1 MLTYDEALAQIL
13 DKVQPGAQVET
24 PLTEALGLIL
34 AEDLISPL
42 MLPPFANSAMDGFA
56 LRYADVQNAGDTQP
70 ASLPLAGEVAAGAL
84 QVPAL
89 PPGCAMRIMT
99 GAPLPVGADTIVPI
113 EDADVIHGA
122 VSVREVQNKGQYVR
136 AAGGDMMPGD
146 LLITRGSVVR
156 AQEIAVAAAIG
167 RAALPTRARPQVA
180 IISTGD
186 ELVELGQPLLP
197 GQIYNSNAYTLAAQV
212 ADAGGVVMYQAIARD
227 TPAAVR
233 AAFDA
238 SLGADVIV
246 TSGGV
251 SVGEFDHVKAV
262 FAERGQVDFWRAAVR
277 PGRPIAFGHWG
288 RTLFFGLPGN
298 PVSSLVTFELFVRP
312 ALRRMLGASQ
322 VSRTAVQATLMQ
334 PASHEPGRRSFLRG
348 RVTLT
353 DGQWQAHVNT
363 RQGSHQLSTLPQ
375 ANALLVVPE
384 DVSSL
389 PAGAAIT
396 ALLLGDVST
405 F

>member
-13 DKVQPGAQVET
+13 AKVQPGAQVET
-24 PLTEALGLIL
+24 SLTDALGLIL
-34 AEDLISPL
+34 AEDVISPL

-70 ASLPLAGEVAAGAL
+70 ASLPLAGAVAAGAL

-99 GAPLPVGADTIVPI
+99 GAPLPAGADTIVPI
-113 EDADVIHGA
+113 EDAEVTIGA

-136 AAGGDMMPGD
+136 AAGGDMMPGN
-146 LLITRGSVVR
+146 LLVTRGSVLR
-156 AQEIAVAAAIG
+156 PQEIAVAAALG

-186 ELVELGQPLLP
+186 ELVEPGQPLLP
-197 GQIYNSNAYTLAAQV
+197 GQIYNSNAYALAAQV
-212 ADAGGVVMYQAIARD
+212 AEAGGVVTYQAIARD
-227 TPAAVR
+227 TPVAVR

-238 SLGADVIV
+238 SLGADVII

-262 FAERGQVDFWRAAVR
+262 FAERGQVDFWRAAIR
-277 PGRPIAFGHWG
+277 PGKPIAFGHWNK
-288 RTLFFGLPGN
+288 TLFFGLPGN

-312 ALRRMLGASQ
+312 ALRCMLGAPQ

-334 PASHEPGRRSFLRG
+334 AASHEPGRRSFLRG

-363 RQGSHQLSTLPQ
+363 RQGSHQLSALPR

-384 DVSSL
+384 DVSSV
-389 PAGAAIT
+389 PAGASIT